1 MKIKKIHKFINELRK
16 KKPRINITTKDLLRR
31 QVIILISTNNIPK
44 FMSLS
49 GEHISN
55 INRILRNIK
64 SEVMADFVH
73 TDNQGLIIMTNKV
86 ISQSNLNTIEN
97 YIKNVDIINIEDIM
111 TFHLPQSKSYLKII
125 GIPYI
130 MEGSNV
136 SINSSIVKSIIK
148 SIYLT
153 SKLYVIKALPKSN
166 MVII

>member
-1 MKIKKIHKFINELRK
+1 
-16 KKPRINITTKDLLRR
+16 
-31 QVIILISTNNIPK
+31 
-44 FMSLS
+44 
-49 GEHISN
+49 
-55 INRILRNIK
+55 
-64 SEVMADFVH
+64 MADFVH

>member
-1 MKIKKIHKFINELRK
+1 MKIKEIHKFINKLRK
-16 KKPRINITTKDLLRR
+16 KKPRINITTKGLLRR
-31 QVIILISTNNIPK
+31 QVIILISTNNISK

-73 TDNQGLIIMTNKV
+73 TDNQGLIIITNKV
-86 ISQSNLNTIEN
+86 ISQSSLNTIEN

>member
-1 MKIKKIHKFINELRK
+1 LKIKKIHKFINELRK

>member
-1 MKIKKIHKFINELRK
+1 LKIKEIHKFINELRK
-16 KKPRINITTKDLLRR
+16 KKPRINITTKGLLRR

>member
-1 MKIKKIHKFINELRK
+1 
-16 KKPRINITTKDLLRR
+16 
-31 QVIILISTNNIPK
+31 
-44 FMSLS
+44 MSLS